1 MYVTIPLIHGFVGP
15 PGVAANFSSTI
26 FEDPCL
32 LVVGASGCTF
42 GLVGLY
48 LADVALNFESMTLPW
63 IRLGAMIAALTFL
76 IVTQAR
82 AWLVQC
88 LSGFST

>member
-1 MYVTIPLIHGFVGP
+1 MAG
-15 PGVAANFSSTI
+15 NFSSTI
-26 FEDPCL
+26 FEDPCQ

-48 LADVALNFESMTLPW
+48 IADVALNFESMTLPW

-76 IVTQAR
+76 VTTQVR
-82 AWLVQC
+82 
-88 LSGFST
+88 SYI